1 MTPAERE
8 ALEALVGRPL
18 TADEAATIDGHI
30 GNDDDRRDDLVAA
43 LLSQGRTRYVT
54 TRVSEAG
61 LLERWPTGPVEADAF
76 LAKLEVF
83 AQSGHAL
90 AGVVRRALKF
100 LGTPDGLDIGA
111 AATHAML
118 LQQLAAG
125 GVISSD
131 EAAHAQ
137 ALSQQA
143 APVALADVSRALNI
157 AQGRMVL

>member
-1 MTPAERE
+1 MNPAERE

-18 TADEAATIDGHI
+18 SDAEATAIDGHI

-61 LLERWPTGPVEADAF
+61 LLERWPTGPVDADVF
-76 LAKLEVF
+76 LTKLEAF
-83 AQSGHAL
+83 AQSPHAL

-100 LGTPDGLDIGA
+100 LGTPEGLDLGA

-118 LQQLAAG
+118 AQLAAG
-125 GVISSD
+125 KVISD
-131 EAAHAQ
+131 IEANAAK
-137 ALSQQA
+137 ALSQQP
-143 APVALADVSRALNI
+143 APVGLGDVSRALNI

>member
-43 LLSQGRTRYVT
+43 LLSQGRTRYAT

-100 LGTPDGLDIGA
+100 LGAPEGLDLGA
-111 AATHAML
+111 AATHLML
-118 LQQLAAG
+118 AQLAAG
-125 GVISSD
+125 DVISAD
-131 EAAHAQ
+131 EAAQAT
-137 ALSQQA
+137 ALSQQP

>member
-1 MTPAERE
+1 MTPAERA
-8 ALEALVGRPL
+8 ALEALVGREL
-18 TADEAATIDGHI
+18 SDDESTAIDAYI
-30 GNDDDRRDDLVAA
+30 GDDNDRRDDLVAA

-61 LLERWPTGPVEADAF
+61 LLERWPTGPVDADAF
-76 LAKLEVF
+76 LQKLETF

-90 AGVVRRALKF
+90 SGVVRRALKF
-100 LGTPDGLDIGA
+100 LGTPEGLDLGA

-118 LQQLAAG
+118 AQLAG
-125 GVISSD
+125 RNVITSD
-131 EAAHAQ
+131 EAARAMS
-137 ALSQQA
+137 LSQQA